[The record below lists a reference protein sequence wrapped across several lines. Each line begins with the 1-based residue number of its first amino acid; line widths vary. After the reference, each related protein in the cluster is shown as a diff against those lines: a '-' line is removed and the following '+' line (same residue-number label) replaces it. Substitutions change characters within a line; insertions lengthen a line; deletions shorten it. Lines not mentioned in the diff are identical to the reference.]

1 MKPVEIREFTE
12 EELNKKGNDIR
23 EELFNLRVQ
32 LATNQTTNVSRIR
45 KLKKDL
51 ARLLTIARER
61 EHGIRR
67 K

>member
-1 MKPVEIREFTE
+1 MKPVEIRELTG
-12 EELNKKGNDIR
+12 EELIKKENETR

-32 LATNQTTNVSRIR
+32 LATNQTTNVSRVG

-51 ARLLTIARER
+51 ARLITIKRER
-61 EHGIRR
+61 QLGTRR

>member
-12 EELNKKGNDIR
+12 EELNKKENDIR

-32 LATNQTTNVSRIR
+32 LATNQTTNVARIR
-45 KLKKDL
+45 KLKRDL
-51 ARLLTIARER
+51 ARLLTIVRER

>member
-1 MKPVEIREFTE
+1 MKPVEIREFTD
-12 EELNKKGNDIR
+12 EELNKKKKDIR

-32 LATNQTTNVSRIR
+32 LGTNQTTNVSRIS

-61 EHGIRR
+61 ERGIRR

>member
-1 MKPVEIREFTE
+1 MKPVEIREFTD

>member
-1 MKPVEIREFTE
+1 MNPVEIREFTD
-12 EELNKKGNDIR
+12 EELNKKENDIR

>member
-1 MKPVEIREFTE
+1 MKPGEIREFTD
-12 EELNKKGNDIR
+12 EELNKKENDIR

-32 LATNQTTNVSRIR
+32 LATNQTPNVARIR
-45 KLKKDL
+45 KLKRDL
-51 ARLLTIARER
+51 ARLLTIVRER

>member
-1 MKPVEIREFTE
+1 MKPVEIREFTD
-12 EELNKKGNDIR
+12 EELNKKENDIR

-61 EHGIRR
+61 EHGIMR

>member
-1 MKPVEIREFTE
+1 MKPVEIREFTD
-12 EELNKKGNDIR
+12 EELNKKENDIR

>member
-12 EELNKKGNDIR
+12 EELNKKENDIR

>member
-1 MKPVEIREFTE
+1 MKPGEIREFTD
-12 EELNKKGNDIR
+12 EELNKKENDIR

-32 LATNQTTNVSRIR
+32 LATNQTTNVARIR
-45 KLKKDL
+45 KLKRDL
-51 ARLLTIARER
+51 ARLLTIVRER